1 MMVLKWYRIHPTGSI
16 RQPAS
21 WTGTV
26 GLKPTYGRVSRYGL
40 LAYGSSTDCVGP
52 ITTTV
57 TDTALLLSAIA
68 GPDALHDATASV
80 DPVPDYLAAL
90 RDVEERIKSGEKPLK
105 GLKIGLIKETMETR
119 VEVCI

>member
-1 MMVLKWYRIHPTGSI
+1 MEGSI

-52 ITTTV
+52 ITHTV
-57 TDTALLLSAIA
+57 TDAALLLGALA
-68 GPDALHDATASV
+68 GPDPGHDATASV
-80 DPVPDYLAAL
+80 EPVPDYLAAL
-90 RDVEERIKSGEKPLK
+90 RQVEEKVKSGEKPLK
-105 GLKIGLIKETMETR
+105 GVKIGLIKETLESR
-119 VEVCI
+119 VEVSWSGGSL